1 MSERASPIQSRR
13 RQTLSEVL
21 SEADESMG
29 RGLSPAAAVWPTGFD
44 ALDRALAGGFRSGE
58 LVLVAGAQGQG
69 KTTFVVQ
76 TLRAAAR
83 AGRPA
88 VLFSYEHES
97 ATLLERLLALEA
109 AELAESPGLAPG
121 VHGIRRAL
129 ESQQGTPSSMR
140 TAMSQLPYGPGA
152 LVALEEYSERLSVH
166 ESNPGTDLTAIE
178 AIISDLTAATGEP
191 PIVAIDYLQKVPVPV
206 QGGEEERVAIIA
218 EALKDL
224 ALEARC
230 PILAVSAA
238 QAESLASGHRMRAHD
253 MRGASS
259 LAYEADII
267 LVLSGKDEI
276 VSREHLVYDLSRI
289 QQYRGWSVFS
299 IEKNRHGADH
309 VDLEFAK
316 DFANG
321 RYAPAGGIV
330 QERLIEE
337 RVITR

>member
-1 MSERASPIQSRR
+1 MSERATLIQSRR
-13 RQTLSEVL
+13 RQSLSDVIA
-21 SEADESMG
+21 EADESM
-29 RGLSPAAAVWPTGFD
+29 RQGLSPAAAVWPSGFD
-44 ALDRALAGGFRSGE
+44 ALDRALGGGFRSGE

-76 TLRAAAR
+76 ALRSAAR
-83 AGRPA
+83 AGRTA
-88 VLFSYEHES
+88 VLFSYEHEAS
-97 ATLLERLLALEA
+97 SLLERLLALEA

-121 VHGIRRAL
+121 VHGVRRAL
-129 ESQQGTPSSMR
+129 EEAQGRPSSMR
-140 TAMSQLPYGPGA
+140 DVMSLLPYGRGA

-166 ESNPGTDLTAIE
+166 ESNPGTDLAAIE
-178 AIISDLTAATGEP
+178 AVINEVTAATGEP

-206 QGGEEERVAIIA
+206 PGDEEERVAIIA

-230 PILAVSAA
+230 PIIAVSAA
-238 QAESLASGHRMRAHD
+238 ETESLASGYRMRAHNL
-253 MRGASS
+253 RGASS

-299 IEKNRHGADH
+299 VEKNRHGADH
-309 VDLEFAK
+309 VDLEFPK

-321 RYAPAGGIV
+321 RYAPGGGIV

-337 RVITR
+337 RVITS